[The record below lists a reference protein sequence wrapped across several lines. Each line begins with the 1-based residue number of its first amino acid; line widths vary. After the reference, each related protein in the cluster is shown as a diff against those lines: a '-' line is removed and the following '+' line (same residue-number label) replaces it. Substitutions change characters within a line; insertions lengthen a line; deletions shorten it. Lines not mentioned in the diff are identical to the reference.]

1 LEPSLKGALMN
12 RMGSILNLFRHDFG
26 MYMYVDMYV
35 CNYYY
40 YTLLL

>member
-1 LEPSLKGALMN
+1 
-12 RMGSILNLFRHDFG
+12 
-26 MYMYVDMYV
+26 MYVDMYV